1 MVGYKQNSRLTYV
14 PTNNLYFPYFIPIV
28 QFAMDPNGFLM
39 AFNSFV
45 IPKVAENM
53 EVKKAGKNSPLV
65 GSITPTLYVS
75 SLTIP
80 YTDVIR
86 IVRSIW
92 HWGMDSKNGSA
103 TNRFDLEFAFA
114 FFFNSAQR
122 VCLLFFLYANC

>member
-1 MVGYKQNSRLTYV
+1 M
-14 PTNNLYFPYFIPIV
+14 
-28 QFAMDPNGFLM
+28 FLM
-39 AFNSFV
+39 TFNSLV

-65 GSITPTLYVS
+65 GSITPSLYVS
-75 SLTIP
+75 PLSIP
-80 YTDVIR
+80 YSDAIR

-114 FFFNSAQR
+114 FFVSIQHKR
-122 VCLLFFLYANC
+122 YGCFFFYMLIVN

>member
-1 MVGYKQNSRLTYV
+1 M
-14 PTNNLYFPYFIPIV
+14 
-28 QFAMDPNGFLM
+28 FLM
-39 AFNSFV
+39 TFNSFV

-65 GSITPTLYVS
+65 GSITPSLYVS
-75 SLTIP
+75 PLFIP
-80 YTDVIR
+80 YSDTIR

-114 FFFNSAQR
+114 FFFQFSTKGMLA
-122 VCLLFFLYANC
+122 FFSIC